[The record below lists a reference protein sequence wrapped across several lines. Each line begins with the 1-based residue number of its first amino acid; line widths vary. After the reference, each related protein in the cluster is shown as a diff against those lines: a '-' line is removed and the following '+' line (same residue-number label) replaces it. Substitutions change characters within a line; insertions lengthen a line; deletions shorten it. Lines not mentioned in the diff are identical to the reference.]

1 MGNRGLG
8 ALLVRQGDRTTLLF
22 ACTLFL
28 GVILSGCKDDVVTAG
43 SSLLDDNDKII
54 VCSDTF
60 SLSSNLAPC
69 GSIITAPDSFLL
81 GEITTDYGTV
91 RAEILTQ
98 LACPV
103 GFQYP
108 ETAEVDSVCLFF
120 YYRDWVGSNSTPMA
134 VNVYE
139 IDRSVMEYNLTYTS
153 DINIADYCSME
164 DSTLLVSRQPLIV
177 AGSKAD
183 SVYNSSTGTYLPMVR
198 CRISDDFARRFFSMQ
213 TYTSQDSFNKF
224 FKGLYITPTFGSA
237 TMLHITDVS
246 MAVYYHFSY
255 NRGGQD
261 TTVTDMKGYYANA
274 EVRGLNRIEYRDKET
289 LVENLLA
296 DSAHYSYV
304 IAPAGVYTR
313 MQFPMVQIE
322 ETIMQSLIYKDTVK
336 RPYVNLAQLQVDV
349 LNVYEGTGTDKDRN
363 DWLQPANYMLLI
375 KEESVDRFFRKKELP
390 SDTVA
395 ILSSLSTGVDSLGN
409 TIYYYSYDLNTLLTN
424 QIRQIQNPDTLN
436 MLLVPVTVETTTNA
450 SYGTTSVTSVRQSQV
465 MSATKIRSAQ
475 NADSPLSLKVVYSG
489 F

>member
-1 MGNRGLG
+1 MVQWFWYFLFYSFFGYCLEKLFAWAVHAERQVRKCFLLLPVCPVYGLAMC
-8 ALLVRQGDRTTLLF
+8 ALL
-22 ACTLFL
+22 A
-28 GVILSGCKDDVVTAG
+28 LSPAG
-43 SSLLDDNDKII
+43 IR
-54 VCSDTF
+54 F
-60 SLSSNLAPC
+60 WPLAVL
-69 GSIITAPDSFLL
+69 GSII
-81 GEITTDYGTV
+81 
-91 RAEILTQ
+91 
-98 LACPV
+98 
-103 GFQYP
+103 
-108 ETAEVDSVCLFF
+108 
-120 YYRDWVGSNSTPMA
+120 
-134 VNVYE
+134 
-139 IDRSVMEYNLTYTS
+139 
-153 DINIADYCSME
+153 
-164 DSTLLVSRQPLIV
+164 
-177 AGSKAD
+177 
-183 SVYNSSTGTYLPMVR
+183 
-198 CRISDDFARRFFSMQ
+198 
-213 TYTSQDSFNKF
+213 
-224 FKGLYITPTFGSA
+224 GLYITPTFGSA

-261 TTVTDMKGYYANA
+261 TTVTDMKGFYANA

-313 MQFPMVQIE
+313 MQFPMLQIE

-349 LNVYEGTGTDKDRN
+349 LNVYDGTGADKDRN
-363 DWLQPANYMLLI
+363 DWLQPADYMLLI
-375 KEESVDRFFRKKELP
+375 KEESLDRFFRKKELP

-395 ILSSLSTGVDSLGN
+395 ILSSLSTGTDSLGN

-424 QIRQIQNPDTLN
+424 QIRQVMNPDTLN
-436 MLLVPVTVETTTNA
+436 MLLVPVTVETTTNS
-450 SYGTTSVTSVRQSQV
+450 SYGTTSITSVRQSQV

>member
-1 MGNRGLG
+1 M
-8 ALLVRQGDRTTLLF
+8 LVRQGDRTTLLF

-153 DINIADYCSME
+153 DINIADYCSMV

-349 LNVYEGTGTDKDRN
+349 LNVYEGTGTDISRN
-363 DWLQPANYMLLI
+363 DWLQPADYMLLI